1 MPQIKAALKALLVS
15 ILLTTSITQ
24 PPMPKPN
31 VGKFLMS
38 DNPLMVLTANDSS
51 STSRASSDTTRSRG
65 GGSSRPAASR
75 SGDTMPPAQRYTG
88 SSSSP
93 NTESDSTRTP
103 TGPRKETPV
112 SVGKFMMADNPLKTI
127 KRNARKAGTD
137 VPDSLVDALIQQESG
152 GDPDAV
158 SSAGAVGLAQSMP
171 KTARDPGYGVE
182 PLDDPRDPEQAR
194 RFAEDYLGAMLDEFE
209 DPGHALMA
217 YNWGPGNV
225 KRWKSNGG
233 DPSKVPDETRD
244 YVKSLG
250 PAAARS
256 IGREINTPF
265 YSSGG
270 GTVATAR

>member
-1 MPQIKAALKALLVS
+1 
-15 ILLTTSITQ
+15 
-24 PPMPKPN
+24 MPKPN

-38 DNPLMVLTANDSS
+38 DNPLMALTANDSS
-51 STSRASSDTTRSRG
+51 APSDSTESGG

-75 SGDTMPPAQRYTG
+75 RSDTSPPAQRYTG
-88 SSSSP
+88 SSNSRGAGSRSA
-93 NTESDSTRTP
+93 ESDTAP
-103 TGPRKETPV
+103 VGPRKETPV
-112 SVGKFMMADNPLKTI
+112 SVGEFMMSDNPLKTI

-171 KTARDPGYGVE
+171 KTAKDPGYGVE

-256 IGREINTPF
+256 TGQEINTPF

>member
-1 MPQIKAALKALLVS
+1 
-15 ILLTTSITQ
+15 
-24 PPMPKPN
+24 
-31 VGKFLMS
+31 VG
-38 DNPLMVLTANDSS
+38 
-51 STSRASSDTTRSRG
+51 
-65 GGSSRPAASR
+65 
-75 SGDTMPPAQRYTG
+75 
-88 SSSSP
+88 
-93 NTESDSTRTP
+93 E
-103 TGPRKETPV
+103 
-112 SVGKFMMADNPLKTI
+112 FMMSDNPLKTI

-171 KTARDPGYGVE
+171 NTARDPGYGVE
-182 PLDDPRDPEQAR
+182 PLEDPRDPEQAR

-225 KRWKSNGG
+225 KRWKSSGA
-233 DPSKVPDETRD
+233 DPSKVPEETRD

-256 IGREINTPF
+256 TGQEINTPF

-270 GTVATAR
+270 GAVATAR